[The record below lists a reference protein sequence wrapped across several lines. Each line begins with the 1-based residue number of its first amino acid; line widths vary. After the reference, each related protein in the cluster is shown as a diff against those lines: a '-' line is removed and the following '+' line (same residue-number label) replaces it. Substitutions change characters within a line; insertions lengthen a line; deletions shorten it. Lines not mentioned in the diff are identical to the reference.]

1 MMQLEIHI
9 VATANSQEI
18 LELAINRIKEILEI
32 YSEEDNFLRFTF
44 PKITKYELGGGIT
57 EVGDVQK
64 EP

>member
-9 VATANSQEI
+9 VATAERQEI
-18 LELAINRIKEILEI
+18 LELALNRIKEILEI

-44 PKITKYELGGGIT
+44 PKITKYEIGGGIT
-57 EVGDVQK
+57 EVPNEQK